1 MSRRGSYDMSYIY
14 YNANPDGKKVRDCVF
29 RALATVFHTTW
40 DAIAGDLSMMQIRH
54 HDLQNSDVVWGE
66 YLYLNGFRR
75 GVLPS
80 PCPNCVTIK
89 EFCKLFPVGT
99 FVVATGY
106 HVVAV
111 IDGNYYD
118 TEDTGDEV
126 LLYYWKKEY

>member
-1 MSRRGSYDMSYIY
+1 MSYIY

-40 DAIAGDLSMMQIRH
+40 DAIAVDLSMMQIRH
-54 HDLQNSDVVWGE
+54 HDLQNADVVWGE

-126 LLYYWKKEY
+126 LLYYWEKEH

>member
-1 MSRRGSYDMSYIY
+1 MSYIY

-40 DAIAGDLSMMQIRH
+40 DAIAVDLSMMQIHH
-54 HDLQNSDVVWGE
+54 HDLQNSDAVWGE

-126 LLYYWKKEY
+126 LLYYWEKEH